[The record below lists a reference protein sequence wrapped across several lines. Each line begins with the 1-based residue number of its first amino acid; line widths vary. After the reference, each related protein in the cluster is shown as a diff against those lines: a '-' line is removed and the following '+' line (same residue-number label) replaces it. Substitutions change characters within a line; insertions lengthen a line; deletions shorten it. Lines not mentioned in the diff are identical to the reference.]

1 MTDPAASALLTD
13 LYELTMLQAYYDR
26 GMNGAAVFEFFSRK
40 LPRERNFLMAAGLEQ
55 VLDYLCGLRI
65 TSEELAFLD
74 STGRFSAGF
83 LMSLED
89 LRFTGRVVAMP
100 EGTLFFADEP
110 ILRVIAPLREAQ
122 LVESRIVNLL
132 HFQTVV
138 ASKAARCALVAPGKL
153 LVDFG
158 LRRAH
163 GAEAGLLSARASYIA
178 GFSGS
183 ATLLAGLRFG
193 VPVFGTMAHSFIQAH
208 ASELQAFENFAR
220 SHPANATLLIDT
232 YDTVEAAHKVVEL
245 AARLA
250 REGIAVRGVRIDSGD
265 LGGYARQVRRVLDEG
280 GMSQI
285 TIFASSGLDEYALR
299 DLAAAPIDGFG
310 VGTRMNTSADAPYLD
325 CAYKLVEYE
334 GRPKRKR
341 SEGKATWPGRKQI
354 YRRVDAGGR
363 IAGDVLTVEGD
374 RQQGAPLLRAVMT
387 DGSRI
392 AESPSTEAVRAHARA
407 QLASLPARLAS
418 LERTDPLVPT
428 VSEALRA
435 LAAEA
440 DRDAGR

>member
-232 YDTVEAAHKVVEL
+232 YDTVEAATKVVEL

-418 LERTDPLVPT
+418 LERAQPLVPA